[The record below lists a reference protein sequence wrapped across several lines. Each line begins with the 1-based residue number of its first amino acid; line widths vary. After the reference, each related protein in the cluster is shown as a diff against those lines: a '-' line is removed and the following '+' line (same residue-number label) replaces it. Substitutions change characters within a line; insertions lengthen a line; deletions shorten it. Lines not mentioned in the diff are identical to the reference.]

1 MQPTARDTSEEMLS
15 DHLINPDEMVQGT
28 ADQEIIDTAT
38 IFVNELIEQAQQDV
52 INKKEESLRAAME
65 QKEQE
70 DNINSIQGLLR
81 RGERWHSRARGLV
94 ARLLTSLRICK

>member
-1 MQPTARDTSEEMLS
+1 MQPTTPESSDEMLS
-15 DHLINPDEMVQGT
+15 DHLIDADERVQRT

-52 INKKEESLRAAME
+52 IKKKEESLRAAME

-70 DNINSIQGLLR
+70 DNISSIQGFLR

-94 ARLLTSLRICK
+94 TRLLTSLRICK